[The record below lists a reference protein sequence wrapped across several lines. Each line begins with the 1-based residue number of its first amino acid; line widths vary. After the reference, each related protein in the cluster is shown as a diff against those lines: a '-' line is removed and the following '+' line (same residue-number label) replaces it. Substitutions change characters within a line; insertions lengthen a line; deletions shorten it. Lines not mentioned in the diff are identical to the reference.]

1 MLREEVDR
9 YTYPAYHPG
18 ILGRG
23 NNPQVHSTTGKIP
36 GLRFANATTVGNSL
50 FRPFAL
56 PKAYTST
63 KDVFCMRE
71 RRIVNG
77 YRRISLFNH
86 QIQVPNVPL
95 YEEVDVHMVLDTK
108 KHAMQIRLWWNQQM
122 VHQLSL
128 PLSGFKVHL

>member
-1 MLREEVDR
+1 MSEPCCAKRS
-9 YTYPAYHPG
+9 TAIPIPAYHPG

-23 NNPQVHSTTGKIP
+23 NNHQVHSTTGEIP

-63 KDVFCMRE
+63 KDIFCMRE

-86 QIQVPNVPL
+86 RI
-95 YEEVDVHMVLDTK
+95 
-108 KHAMQIRLWWNQQM
+108 
-122 VHQLSL
+122 
-128 PLSGFKVHL
+128 